1 MKRLGLLAVFCF
13 LVCSAQAP
21 QYDFVITGGTV
32 FDGSGSPGYKADV
45 GIQGDVIAAIGQIT
59 ASQGRR
65 AINAQGLYVTPGFID
80 MHTHGDRGIVRE
92 ESKSAQNYVMQGVTT
107 LVTGNCGDGTY
118 NVSDY
123 FARLQ
128 KQGAGVNIVHLVGHG
143 TVRSAVM
150 KNADRAPT
158 AAELAQMKNLVDKA
172 MQEGA
177 WGLSSGLF
185 YAPGSFA
192 KVAELVELAR
202 MTRSYGGFYA
212 SHIRDESNYTTGL
225 KASIAEAIEVGEKA
239 GVPVEISHIK
249 ALGKPV
255 WGQAAEV
262 SRVIEAAQARGV
274 KVRADQYP
282 YDASSTS
289 MTAATL
295 PRWVEADG
303 KTKDRLTDPKLL
315 PGIRKEVADNIERR
329 GGADTLLLCSFRAKP
344 EWAGK
349 TLAEVSR
356 ILGKTPADAAIEV
369 ALMGGASVIS
379 FNMSEEDIVYFMKE
393 PYVMTGS
400 DGEVLAFGQ
409 GLPHPRSYG
418 TFVRK
423 IRLYV
428 IEKKIISIEQ
438 AIHAATGLPAET
450 LGLKNRG
457 LVKQGYAADVVVFDP
472 ARISDKATY
481 TEPHQ
486 YAAGI
491 RCVMVNGTLEV
502 ADGKF
507 TGTLAGKPL
516 PLKPQTHADDLKVGL
531 RASTVPPLWNLLR
544 K

>member
-1 MKRLGLLAVFCF
+1 MTIKKICL
-13 LVCSAQAP
+13 LVCLCFSINCVQAP
-21 QYDFVITGGTV
+21 QYDLVITGGTL
-32 FDGSGSPGYKADV
+32 FDGSGSPGYKADIA
-45 GIQGDVIAAIGQIT
+45 IQGGVIAAVGQIAT
-59 ASQGRR
+59 SQGKR
-65 AINAQGLYVTPGFID
+65 AINAQNLYVAPGFID

-92 ESKSAQNYVMQGVTT
+92 ESKSAQNYAMQGVTT

-118 NVSDY
+118 NVTDY

-158 AAELAQMKNLVDKA
+158 PAELEQMKNLVDKA
-172 MQEGA
+172 MREGA
-177 WGLSSGLF
+177 CGLSSGLF

-192 KVAELVELAR
+192 KVDEVVELAKVVR
-202 MTRSYGGFYA
+202 GYGGFYA

-225 KASIAEAIEVGEKA
+225 KASISEAIEVGEKA

-255 WGQAAEV
+255 WGQAAEIC
-262 SRVIEAAQARGV
+262 RVIEAAQARGV

-282 YDASSTS
+282 YNASSTS

-303 KTKDRLTDPKLL
+303 KTKERLTDPKLL
-315 PGIRKEVADNIERR
+315 PQIRKEVAENIERR
-329 GGADTLLLCSFRAKP
+329 GGPDTLLISSCRARP
-344 EWAGK
+344 EWEGK
-349 TLAEVSR
+349 NLLEVSR
-356 ILGKTPADAAIEV
+356 IMDKTPADTAIEI
-369 ALMGGASVIS
+369 ALMGGASVTS
-379 FNMSEEDIVYFMKE
+379 FNMSEGDIEYFMKK

-400 DGEVLAFGQ
+400 DGDVLQFGQ

-423 IRLYV
+423 IRQYV
-428 IEKKIISIEQ
+428 LEKKILTMEQ
-438 AIHAATGLPAET
+438 AIHAATGLPAEA
-450 LGLKNRG
+450 LGFKDRG

-472 ARISDKATY
+472 ARIADKATY

-486 YAAGI
+486 YAEG
-491 RCVMVNGTLEV
+491 VSYVLVNGKLEV
-502 ADGKF
+502 ENGKF
-507 TGTLAGKPL
+507 TGILAGKPL
-516 PLKPQTHADDLKVGL
+516 PLKPEL
-531 RASTVPPLWNLLR
+531 RADER
-544 K
+544 